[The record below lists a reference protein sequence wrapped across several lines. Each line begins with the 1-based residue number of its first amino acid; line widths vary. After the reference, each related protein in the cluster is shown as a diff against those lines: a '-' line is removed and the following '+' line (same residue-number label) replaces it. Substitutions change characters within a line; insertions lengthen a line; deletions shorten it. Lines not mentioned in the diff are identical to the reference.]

1 MAKSF
6 LETRKDVLKLIDGG
20 APRSAIDKF
29 IRLQGFTVEEFQQ
42 KNQKIGNFTPT
53 NVARSVGQGLTFG
66 FGDELVAGA
75 GALLGGDYDKI
86 LASERE
92 QIGGFQDKFPK
103 TALGTEVGGA
113 VLPTVASWLASP
125 LTGGAS
131 GVTTTTATTARLAP
145 LISKIMGGAGTAQ
158 RGAVVG
164 GTQGALYGAGTATGD
179 LMDRGQGAVGGSII
193 GAPLGAVGNKVINA
207 LSPSAFGNIT
217 QRISDLG
224 LLKGKGM
231 DLTLGQLTGK
241 AGTFF
246 ENAFESIPL
255 IGSLPRGA
263 RSRQFE
269 TFNKIAF
276 NDALTPIGQKLDDAT
291 QMGGD
296 ALKIVANKISKQYD
310 DVLEG
315 VTLDA
320 NATQILTNNVDEIL
334 LNSIGAKIDD
344 PLFDKAE
351 NEINK
356 FLLKYNETGQL
367 TGENLKRAYSNLGKR
382 IIKYNKSSSP
392 DDALIASTLKEV
404 QQEIKNVIKQVDPEV
419 GAKLTATDQ
428 SYSMYKILEKTVKS
442 QNQNDFFTPNQLVSA
457 VQGADLSK
465 GKKVSSMAEMP
476 FSDIAGAGKRV
487 LGSKVPN
494 SGTAERLL
502 TAGMLTG
509 GTGVTTGSL
518 PLMLL
523 SAIPSLA
530 YTKGG
535 MAGINKF
542 ANQIPQLGNM
552 IRKGL
557 VQLPLSAIEQ
567 QNN

>member
-1 MAKSF
+1 MSRSF
-6 LETRKDVLKLIDGG
+6 LEVRKDVLKLIEGG
-20 APRSAIDKF
+20 APRSAINKY
-29 IRLQGFTVEEFQQ
+29 IRLQGFSVEEFQE
-42 KNQKIGNFTPT
+42 KNKKIGNFTPA
-53 NVARSVGQGLTFG
+53 NLARSVAQGLYFG

-86 LASERE
+86 LQSERE
-92 QIGGFQDKFPK
+92 QIGGFQQKYPK
-103 TALGTEVGGA
+103 SALGTEVGGA
-113 VLPTVASWLASP
+113 VLPNVASWLASP
-125 LTGGAS
+125 FTGGTS
-131 GVTTTTATTARLAP
+131 GVATTTATTARLAP
-145 LISKIMGGAGTAQ
+145 LISKILGGAGTAQ

-164 GTQGALYGAGTATGD
+164 GTQGALYGAGTATGG

-207 LSPSAFGNIT
+207 LSPSSFGNIT

-246 ENAFESIPL
+246 ENAFESIPVL
-255 IGSLPRGA
+255 GSLPRGA

-269 TFNKIAF
+269 QFNRMAF

-296 ALKIVANKISKQYD
+296 ALKDVLNKISKQYD

-320 NATQILTNNVDEIL
+320 NSTQMLTNNIDEIL

-367 TGENLKRAYSNLGKR
+367 TGQNLKKEYSDLGSR
-382 IIKYNKSSSP
+382 IIAYNKSTNP
-392 DDALIASTLKEV
+392 NDKLIANTLRKV
-404 QQEIKNVIKQVDPEV
+404 QEEIKNVIRQVEPEV

-428 SYSMYKILEKTVKS
+428 SYSMYKILEKTVRS
-442 QNQNDFFTPNQLVSA
+442 QKQNDFFTPNQLVSA
-457 VQGADLSK
+457 VQSSDLSK
-465 GKKVSSMAEMP
+465 GKKLSSMGDMS

-502 TAGMLTG
+502 TAGLLTG
-509 GTGVTTGSL
+509 GTGLGTGSL

-530 YTKGG
+530 YTQGG
-535 MAGINKF
+535 MKGINAI
-542 ANQIPQLGNM
+542 ANKIPQLGDALT
-552 IRKGL
+552 KGL
-557 VQLPLSAIEQ
+557 VQMPLSYVQ
-567 QNN
+567 QNNN

>member
-1 MAKSF
+1 MSRSF
-6 LETRKDVLKLIDGG
+6 LEVRKDVLKLIEGG
-20 APRSAIDKF
+20 APRSAINKY
-29 IRLQGFTVEEFQQ
+29 IRLQGFSVEEFQE
-42 KNQKIGNFTPT
+42 KNKKIGNFTPA
-53 NVARSVGQGLTFG
+53 NLARSVAQGLYFG

-86 LASERE
+86 LQSERE
-92 QIGGFQDKFPK
+92 QIGGFQQKYPK
-103 TALGTEVGGA
+103 SALGTEVGGA
-113 VLPTVASWLASP
+113 VLPNVASWLASP
-125 LTGGAS
+125 FTGGTS
-131 GVTTTTATTARLAP
+131 GVATTTATTARLAP
-145 LISKIMGGAGTAQ
+145 LISKILGGAGTAQ

-164 GTQGALYGAGTATGD
+164 GTQGALYGAGTATGG

-207 LSPSAFGNIT
+207 LSPSSFGNIT

-246 ENAFESIPL
+246 ENAFESIPVL
-255 IGSLPRGA
+255 GSLPRGA

-269 TFNKIAF
+269 QFNRMAF

-296 ALKIVANKISKQYD
+296 ALKDVLNKISKQYD

-320 NATQILTNNVDEIL
+320 NSTQMLTNNIDEIL

-367 TGENLKRAYSNLGKR
+367 TGQNLKKAYSDLGSR
-382 IIKYNKSSSP
+382 IIAYNKSTNP
-392 DDALIASTLKEV
+392 NDKLIANTLRKV
-404 QQEIKNVIKQVDPEV
+404 QEEIKNVIRQVEPEV

-428 SYSMYKILEKTVKS
+428 SYSMYKILEKTVRS
-442 QNQNDFFTPNQLVSA
+442 QKQNDFFTPNQLVSA
-457 VQGADLSK
+457 VQSSDLSK
-465 GKKVSSMAEMP
+465 GKKLSSMGDMS

-502 TAGMLTG
+502 TAGLLTG
-509 GTGVTTGSL
+509 GTGLGTGSL

-530 YTKGG
+530 YTQGG
-535 MAGINKF
+535 MKGINAI
-542 ANQIPQLGNM
+542 ANKIPQLGDALT
-552 IRKGL
+552 KGL
-557 VQLPLSAIEQ
+557 VQMPLSYVQ
-567 QNN
+567 QNNN

>member
-1 MAKSF
+1 MSKSF
-6 LETRKDVLKLIDGG
+6 LELRKDVLKLIDGG
-20 APRSAIDKF
+20 APKSAINKH
-29 IRLQGFTVEEFQQ
+29 ITNNGFTVEEFQS
-42 KNQKIGNFTPT
+42 KNAKVGNFNP
-53 NVARSVGQGLTFG
+53 NNLARSVGQGLTFG
-66 FGDELVAGA
+66 YGDEIVAGL
-75 GALLGGDYDKI
+75 GSMFGGDYDDI
-86 LASERE
+86 LLNERE
-92 QIGGFQDKFPK
+92 QIKGFQDKYPK

-113 VLPTVASWLASP
+113 VLPTVAGILASP
-125 LTGGAS
+125 FTGGSS
-131 GVTTTTATTARLAP
+131 GVASTTATTARLAP
-145 LISKIMGGAGTAQ
+145 LISKLIGGAGTAK

-164 GTQGALYGAGTATGD
+164 GTQGAVYGSGVAEGD
-179 LMDRGQGAVGGSII
+179 ASDRAQGAVGGAMI
-193 GAPLGAVGNKVINA
+193 GAPVGAVGNKVINA
-207 LSPSAFGNIT
+207 LSPSSFGNIT
-217 QRISDLG
+217 QTISDLG

-246 ENAFESIPL
+246 ENAFESIPVL
-255 IGSLPRGA
+255 GSLPRGA

-269 TFNKIAF
+269 QFNRIAF
-276 NDALTPIGQKLDDAT
+276 NDALAPIGQKLDDAT

-296 ALKIVANKISKQYD
+296 ALRDVLNKISKQYD

-320 NATQILTNNVDEIL
+320 NSTQMLTNNIDEIL

-367 TGENLKRAYSNLGKR
+367 TGQNLKKAYSDLGSR
-382 IIKYNKSSSP
+382 IIAYNKSTNP
-392 DDALIASTLKEV
+392 NDKLIANTLRKV
-404 QQEIKNVIKQVDPEV
+404 QEEIKNVIRQVDPEV

-442 QNQNDFFTPNQLVSA
+442 QNQNEFFTPNQLVSA
-457 VQGADLSK
+457 VQSSDLSK
-465 GKKVSSMAEMP
+465 GKKLSSMGEMP
-476 FSDIAGAGKRV
+476 FSNIAGAGKRV

-502 TAGMLTG
+502 TAGLLTG
-509 GTGVTTGSL
+509 GTGLGTGSL

-530 YTKGG
+530 YTQGG
-535 MAGINKF
+535 MKGINAI
-542 ANQIPQLGNM
+542 ANKIPQLGNALT
-552 IRKGL
+552 KGL
-557 VQLPLSAIEQ
+557 VQAPLSYVQ
-567 QNN
+567 QNNN